1 MSQSASVTSV
11 TELQARRAVR
21 EMQARRTPRRFLWN
35 VPNLGMAVVV
45 GFRPVGGGALSES
58 RVAYAAR

>member
-21 EMQARRTPRRFLWN
+21 EMQARRMPRRFLWN

-45 GFRPVGGGALSES
+45 GFRPVAGGAAHES
-58 RVAYAAR
+58 RLAHSGR

>member
-21 EMQARRTPRRFLWN
+21 EMQARRSARGFLWQ
-35 VPNLGMAVVV
+35 VPNLGMAVIV
-45 GFRPVGGGALSES
+45 GFRP
-58 RVAYAAR
+58 AASAASHGFNLAQTAR